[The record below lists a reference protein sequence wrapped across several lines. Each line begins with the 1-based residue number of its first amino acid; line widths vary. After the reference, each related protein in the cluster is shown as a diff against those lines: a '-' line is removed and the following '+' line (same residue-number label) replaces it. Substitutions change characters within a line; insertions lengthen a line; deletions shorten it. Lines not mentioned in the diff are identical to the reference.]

1 MWVQGLGVSHVA
13 EQKLACASWP
23 GSSNE
28 QSRSATCFRHF
39 TVCSIMMLPK
49 QPVELHKIVCP
60 SFNFKYHT
68 EQEVLH
74 DMNSLIE
81 EANFY
86 PYS

>member
-1 MWVQGLGVSHVA
+1 
-13 EQKLACASWP
+13 
-23 GSSNE
+23 
-28 QSRSATCFRHF
+28 
-39 TVCSIMMLPK
+39 MMLPK

-81 EANFY
+81 ESNFY
-86 PYS
+86 PYSWQDGSPILQGTFMFFTLH